1 MKSLNDIKDE
11 IVDLQDQAE
20 AIVNLA
26 KAEDRELS
34 AEENAEID
42 SVLNQIG
49 DEDEG
54 LRSQVAR
61 LERLEAE
68 KQRIALARSEASQPV
83 QAAKSFAIPKSYVKL
98 NAFKDEKEAYFA
110 GQWLKASFLGDDE
123 AKRICNDYGQ
133 QILGTATEGTD
144 SAGGYLTPTPLSQ
157 AIIDVLQNAGVA
169 RQVSNIV
176 PMTSDAMTIPKATG
190 GVTVQ
195 YPGEAT
201 AITASDRTWGVVS
214 LTAVKRAT
222 LSKISME
229 LLADSVISV
238 VDNLAS
244 DVGNALAV
252 QQDNEFINGDGTGS
266 YGSETGVIS
275 ALGAA
280 GKVTL
285 SSGNTSFANV
295 ALADLNQL
303 VGLVPDKF
311 ANNLS
316 WIVGR
321 SMWASYI
328 QKLIYAAG
336 GNTVS
341 NLEGGVR
348 PQLFGYPVYV
358 SDQMPA
364 DAADKAAA
372 LFGNFSQGVI
382 IGDRQGVDIAMS
394 DSRYFDEDVMAV
406 RSTVRYDINVH
417 DAGDGSNAGAVVG
430 LFTAAS

>member
-1 MKSLNDIKDE
+1 MKSLNEVKDE

-34 AEENAEID
+34 PEENAEID
-42 SVLNQIG
+42 SVLNKIG

-54 LRSQVAR
+54 LRAQVAR

-68 KQRIALARSEASQPV
+68 KQRIALARSEASEPV

-133 QILGTATEGTD
+133 HILGTATEGTD
-144 SAGGYLTPTPLSQ
+144 SQGGYLTPTPLSA
-157 AIIDVLQNAGVA
+157 AIIDVLQNAGIA
-169 RQVSNIV
+169 RQLSNIV
-176 PMTSDAMTIPKATG
+176 PMSSDAMTIPKATG

-201 AITASDRTWGVVS
+201 AITASDRTWSNVS

-222 LSKISME
+222 LSKVSME
-229 LLADSVISV
+229 LMADAVISV

-252 QQDNEFINGDGTGS
+252 QQDNEFINGDGTS
-266 YGSETGVIS
+266 TYGSETGVIS

-316 WIVGR
+316 WIVSR

-372 LFGNFSQGVI
+372 LFGNFAQGVI

>member
-34 AEENAEID
+34 SEENAEID

-49 DEDEG
+49 NEDEG
-54 LRSQVAR
+54 LRNQVAR

-68 KQRIALARSEASQPV
+68 KQRIALARSAASEPV

-169 RQVSNIV
+169 RQVSQIM

-201 AITASDRTWGVVS
+201 AITASDRTWGNVS

-222 LSKISME
+222 MSKISME

-238 VDNLAS
+238 IDNLAS

-252 QQDNEFINGDGTGS
+252 NQDNEFINGDGTGT
-266 YGSETGVIS
+266 YGGETGVIS

-285 SSGNTSFANV
+285 TSGNTSFANV
-295 ALADLNQL
+295 ALSDLNAL
-303 VGLVPDKF
+303 HGLVPDKF

-364 DAADKAAA
+364 DAAGKVAA
-372 LFGNFSQGVI
+372 LFGNFAQGVI

-430 LFTAAS
+430 LVTAAS